1 MDLKENNVTE
11 RLKTSTIRLIT
22 ARATAY
28 AFLLSCCLAPM
39 TFVSACSHD
48 DPVPEHDDP
57 HRPANGEE
65 GNEDP
70 GDQPEETSPIVGIW
84 SNTAGT
90 DVRNFGA
97 DGTYH
102 ADMPDGEMHDGTY
115 KYDDF
120 KHWLYLSLTTP
131 TQIRMVEYSCRIDG
145 DRMTLYDFDNNET
158 ILTRR

>member
-65 GNEDP
+65 ENENP
-70 GDQPEETSPIVGIW
+70 GDQTEETSPIVGTW
-84 SNTAGT
+84 SNSTGS
-90 DVRNFGA
+90 DVRIFGA

-102 ADMPDGEMHDGTY
+102 ADLPDGETHNGSY
-115 KYDDF
+115 QYDDF
-120 KHWLYLSLTTP
+120 KHWLYLSLSTP
-131 TQIRMVEYSCRIDG
+131 TAIRSVEYNCRING